1 MKNILKWF
9 RLNSLKVNSGKFQ
22 FMILG
27 EKACYKHILKIN
39 LTCVQSSDDVT
50 LLGVMADKNLAFK
63 KHIDNLVSKAQYKR
77 HALRHIRKF
86 LTIDKAKIVG
96 NTFIN
101 SRFNYTP
108 LIWMFCREKFHSKIA
123 KIHHRT
129 FKVIYGID
137 DSYNNPF

>member
-1 MKNILKWF
+1 
-9 RLNSLKVNSGKFQ
+9 
-22 FMILG
+22 MILV

-101 SRFNYTP
+101 SWFNYTP